1 MKTLNSVET
10 YDQENQRGFK
20 DKTKQISIEFIQVG
34 DTEEDQ
40 VISGQE
46 VGCRHSDIAQPVS
59 TMHSETK
66 LVITSE
72 CPRLCK
78 DFPV

>member
-1 MKTLNSVET
+1 M
-10 YDQENQRGFK
+10 K

-46 VGCRHSDIAQPVS
+46 VVCGHSDIAQPVS

-72 CPRLCK
+72 RPGLCK
-78 DFPV
+78 DFPCDSKSLNVV